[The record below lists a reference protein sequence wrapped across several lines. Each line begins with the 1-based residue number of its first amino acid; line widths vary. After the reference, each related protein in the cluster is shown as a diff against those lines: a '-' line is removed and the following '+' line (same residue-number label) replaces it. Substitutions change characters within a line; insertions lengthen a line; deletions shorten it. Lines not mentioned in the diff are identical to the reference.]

1 MRNQRSGTR
10 STTSCK
16 RAQLSAN
23 GSCRFNITHAR
34 TTKQFAT
41 NIFKGEAMI
50 GEREYAPFSQQVER
64 NGLVFALGLVVGLLI
79 GVLMCLT
86 DVHGAY

>member
-1 MRNQRSGTR
+1 
-10 STTSCK
+10 
-16 RAQLSAN
+16 
-23 GSCRFNITHAR
+23 
-34 TTKQFAT
+34 
-41 NIFKGEAMI
+41 MI